1 MGLKCSRRG
10 ELQLHGITVQRV
22 ETLNEPGIAQSLL
35 QGFVEL
41 LPHIDRQAL
50 RSPQSVPAID
60 VKAGEPRL
68 GKRRQIR
75 QG

>member
-1 MGLKCSRRG
+1 MCLKCSRRG
-10 ELQLHGITVQRV
+10 ELQLHGIAVQLV
-22 ETLNEPGIAQSLL
+22 ETLNDPGIAQSLL
-35 QGFVEL
+35 HGFVEL

-50 RSPQSVPAID
+50 WSPESAPAID